1 MKTRFMGRRRRSELK
16 SHRDAD
22 DNPLDGV
29 ANLFDVAIVF
39 AVALMLALV
48 TYHSLPEL
56 VSSTSNVTIVKN
68 PGTPDMEI
76 ITKHGETVEVQK
88 ITDEDVYGMGRIL
101 GTTYLLDS
109 GEVIYVPDNATGKNG

>member
-16 SHRDAD
+16 QDGVD

-76 ITKHGETVEVQK
+76 IIKQGEKVEVQK
-88 ITDEDVYGMGRIL
+88 ITDVDVYGMGKVL

-109 GEVIYVPDNATGKNG
+109 GEVIYVPDNATGTK

>member
-16 SHRDAD
+16 RHREVD

-39 AVALMLALV
+39 VVALMLALV

-56 VSSTSNVTIVKN
+56 VSSTSDVTIVKN
-68 PGTPDMEI
+68 PVTPDMEI
-76 ITKHGETVEVQK
+76 IIKQGEKVEVQK
-88 ITDEDVYGMGRIL
+88 ITDEGILGMGRKL
-101 GTTYLLDS
+101 GTTYILEGGD
-109 GEVIYVPDNATGKNG
+109 VIYVPENATE

>member
-1 MKTRFMGRRRRSELK
+1 MKTRFIGKKRHSEIERG
-16 SHRDAD
+16 SQVNED
-22 DNPLDGV
+22 PLDGI

-56 VSSTSNVTIVKN
+56 VSTTSDVTIVKN

-76 ITKHGETVEVQK
+76 IIKHGEKVEIQK
-88 ITDEDVYGMGRIL
+88 ITDEDVLGMGKRL
-101 GTTYLLDS
+101 GTTFLLDS
-109 GEVIYVPDNATGKNG
+109 GEVIYVPENSSQN

>member
-1 MKTRFMGRRRRSELK
+1 MKTRFMGRKRRSELN
-16 SHRDAD
+16 SRSGVGED
-22 DNPLDGV
+22 PLDGV

-68 PGTPDMEI
+68 PGTDDMEI
-76 ITKHGETVEVQK
+76 IIKQGEKVEVQK
-88 ITDEDVYGMGRIL
+88 ITDEDVYGMGKKL

-109 GEVIYVPDNATGKNG
+109 GEVIYVPDNTTK

>member
-1 MKTRFMGRRRRSELK
+1 MKTRFMGRKRRSDLGRH
-16 SHRDAD
+16 SGVD
-22 DNPLDGV
+22 DDPLSGV

-76 ITKHGETVEVQK
+76 IIKQGEKVEIQK
-88 ITDEDVYGMGRIL
+88 ITDEDVYGRGRVM
-101 GTTYLLDS
+101 GTTFLLDS
-109 GEVIYVPDNATGKNG
+109 GEVIYVPANATK

>member
-1 MKTRFMGRRRRSELK
+1 MKTRFMGRKRRSDLGGR
-16 SHRDAD
+16 SGVD
-22 DNPLDGV
+22 DDPLSGV

-76 ITKHGETVEVQK
+76 IIKQGEKVEIQK
-88 ITDEDVYGMGRIL
+88 ITDEDVYGMGRVM
-101 GTTYLLDS
+101 GTTFLLDS
-109 GEVIYVPDNATGKNG
+109 GEVIYVPANATK

>member
-1 MKTRFMGRRRRSELK
+1 MGRRRRSELK
-16 SHRDAD
+16 RHREVD

-76 ITKHGETVEVQK
+76 IIKQGEKVEIQK
-88 ITDEDVYGMGRIL
+88 ITDEDVYGMGRVM
-101 GTTYLLDS
+101 GTTFLLDS
-109 GEVIYVPDNATGKNG
+109 GEVIYVPANATK

>member
-1 MKTRFMGRRRRSELK
+1 MKTRFMGRKRRSDINSRSGVGE
-16 SHRDAD
+16 D
-22 DNPLDGV
+22 PLDGV

-68 PGTPDMEI
+68 PGTADMEI
-76 ITKHGETVEVQK
+76 IIKHGEKVEVQK
-88 ITDEDVYGMGRIL
+88 ITDEDIYGMGKKL

-109 GEVIYVPDNATGKNG
+109 GEVIYVPDNTTE

>member
-16 SHRDAD
+16 QDGVD

-29 ANLFDVAIVF
+29 ANLFDVAVVF

-68 PGTPDMEI
+68 PGTDDMEI
-76 ITKHGETVEVQK
+76 IIKQGEKVEIQK
-88 ITDEDVYGMGRIL
+88 ITDEDVYGMGKVL
-101 GTTYLLDS
+101 GTTFLLAD
-109 GEVIYVPDNATGKNG
+109 GTVIYVPENATEIK

>member
-1 MKTRFMGRRRRSELK
+1 MKTRFMGRKRRSDFGGR
-16 SHRDAD
+16 SGVD
-22 DNPLDGV
+22 DDPLSGV

-76 ITKHGETVEVQK
+76 IIKQGETVEVQK
-88 ITDEDVYGMGRIL
+88 ITDVDVYGMGKVL

-109 GEVIYVPDNATGKNG
+109 GEVVYVPDNTTETK

>member
-1 MKTRFMGRRRRSELK
+1 MKTRFMGRKRRSDLGGR
-16 SHRDAD
+16 SGVD
-22 DNPLDGV
+22 DDPLSGV

-76 ITKHGETVEVQK
+76 IIKQGEKVEVQK
-88 ITDEDVYGMGRIL
+88 ITDVDVYGMGKVL

-109 GEVIYVPDNATGKNG
+109 GEVIYVPDNTTETK

>member
-1 MKTRFMGRRRRSELK
+1 MKTRFMGRKRRSDLGGR
-16 SHRDAD
+16 SGVD
-22 DNPLDGV
+22 DDPLSGV

-76 ITKHGETVEVQK
+76 IIKQGETVEVQK
-88 ITDEDVYGMGRIL
+88 ITDVDVYGMGKVL

-109 GEVIYVPDNATGKNG
+109 GEVV

>member
-1 MKTRFMGRRRRSELK
+1 MKTRFMGRKRRSDLDGR
-16 SHRDAD
+16 SGVD
-22 DNPLDGV
+22 DDPLSGV

-76 ITKHGETVEVQK
+76 IIKHGETVEVQK
-88 ITDEDVYGMGRIL
+88 ITDVDVYGMGTVL

-109 GEVIYVPDNATGKNG
+109 GEVIYVPDNATK

>member
-1 MKTRFMGRRRRSELK
+1 MKTRFMGRKRRSELN
-16 SHRDAD
+16 SRSGVEED
-22 DNPLDGV
+22 PLDGV

-56 VSSTSNVTIVKN
+56 VSSTSDVTIVKN
-68 PGTPDMEI
+68 PGTADMELI
-76 ITKHGETVEVQK
+76 IKHGEKVDVQK
-88 ITDEDVYGMGRIL
+88 ITDEDVYGMGKKL

-109 GEVIYVPDNATGKNG
+109 GEVIYVLDNATE

>member
-1 MKTRFMGRRRRSELK
+1 MKKTRFMGRKRSELK
-16 SHRDAD
+16 EHGVD

-29 ANLFDVAIVF
+29 ANLFDVAVVF

-68 PGTPDMEI
+68 PGTADMEI

-88 ITDEDVYGMGRIL
+88 LTDEDVLGMGRIL
-101 GTTYLLDS
+101 GTTFLLES
-109 GEVIYVPDNATGKNG
+109 GEVVYVPANTTG

>member
-1 MKTRFMGRRRRSELK
+1 MKTRFMGRKRRSELN
-16 SHRDAD
+16 SRSGVDED
-22 DNPLDGV
+22 PLDGV

-68 PGTPDMEI
+68 PGTDDMEI
-76 ITKHGETVEVQK
+76 IIKHGEKVEVQK
-88 ITDEDVYGMGRIL
+88 ITDEDVYGMGKKL

-109 GEVIYVPDNATGKNG
+109 GEVIYVPDNATK